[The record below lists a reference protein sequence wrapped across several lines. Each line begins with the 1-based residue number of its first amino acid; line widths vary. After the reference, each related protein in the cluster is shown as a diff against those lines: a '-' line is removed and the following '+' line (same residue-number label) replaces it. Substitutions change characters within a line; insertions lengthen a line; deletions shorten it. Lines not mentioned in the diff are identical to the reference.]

1 MSTKTCPSCGSEA
14 PESATRCKQCFHD
27 FTEPPVARAKRAGP
41 VAILASFAAMAVIGS
56 LILFYVVS
64 RPVEERVLVDED
76 TRSVVWTR
84 KFRTTV
90 ETDRLMFDE
99 IAKLE
104 YVRTSDGGFEIAAI
118 ATDGTRYIIQEDRE
132 HDLRSEA
139 NAYGR
144 LMEKPIEEVDNT
156 TRFGREG

>member
-1 MSTKTCPSCGSEA
+1 MSYKTCPSCGSDVPEA
-14 PESATRCKQCFHD
+14 ATRCKQCFHD
-27 FTEPPVARAKRAGP
+27 FTEPAVKQSKRVGP
-41 VAILASFAAMAVIGS
+41 VAVLASFAAMAVVGS
-56 LILFYVVS
+56 LLLFYVVS

-104 YVRTSDGGFEIAAI
+104 YVRTSDGGFEIVAV
-118 ATDGTRYIIQEDRE
+118 ATDGTRHVIQQDEE
-132 HDLRSEA
+132 HDLRGEA
-139 NAYGR
+139 NAYAR
-144 LMEKPIEEVDNT
+144 LMDKPLAEVDNT
-156 TRFGREG
+156 THFGREG